1 MAVNELKVQKQTK
14 TNTALQKFP
23 LLGLLLVLTILV
35 SSATADGHVCPPS
48 TKLSRRCN
56 NDKENV
62 VVSFFH
68 RYKVI
73 SEYPVS
79 IKYLLMFFVFVF
91 YFLFVD
97 NQEPMD
103 YWSIIPLGRGPKN
116 LLVFS
121 ILFILIFI
129 YYDIGHLSI
138 SFGIIYVN
146 M

>member
-1 MAVNELKVQKQTK
+1 M
-14 TNTALQKFP
+14 ALQKFP

-79 IKYLLMFFVFVF
+79 IKYLFVF

>member
-1 MAVNELKVQKQTK
+1 M
-14 TNTALQKFP
+14 ALQKFP

-73 SEYPVS
+73 NYESCC
-79 IKYLLMFFVFVF
+79 L
-91 YFLFVD
+91 
-97 NQEPMD
+97 
-103 YWSIIPLGRGPKN
+103 PKVGYAFT
-116 LLVFS
+116 LS
-121 ILFILIFI
+121 IL
-129 YYDIGHLSI
+129 
-138 SFGIIYVN
+138 
-146 M
+146 

>member
-1 MAVNELKVQKQTK
+1 M
-14 TNTALQKFP
+14 ALQKFP
-23 LLGLLLVLTILV
+23 LLGLFLVLTILV

-121 ILFILIFI
+121 ILFYFNFYIL
-129 YYDIGHLSI
+129 
-138 SFGIIYVN
+138 
-146 M
+146 